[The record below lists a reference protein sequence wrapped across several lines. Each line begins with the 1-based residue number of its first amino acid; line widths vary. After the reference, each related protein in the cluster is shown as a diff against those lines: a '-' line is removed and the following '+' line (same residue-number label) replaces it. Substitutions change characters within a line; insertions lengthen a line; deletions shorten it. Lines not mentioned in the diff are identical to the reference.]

1 MKEKVVKTVSLSL
14 WKARAGRFV
23 ESMLTD
29 DNTLFDVNENEFDV
43 AIEKKNGVELAE
55 KLRSL
60 ATMYA
65 STEKGAPLF
74 WSCDA
79 SGKPVKFKTDVV
91 TRIVERLDIRCRD
104 TTPVNHVLAESI
116 KQALEWKFYSVRL
129 VSDDVGGQFLSKK
142 LIHESDFRLGTES
155 KVSKKGKGVH
165 RRHKQI
171 VLCMSAI
178 LAAYNSPEDFYGA
191 RYPLVAIKDTDNKFL
206 IVFFTHLNHT
216 ESSFRIPV
224 EQEGLL
230 REVES
235 WAMSQNLVENPN
247 NYLFPHLDLA
257 GHKSWRWDSKY
268 LLPSLRTILQ
278 PLGIGS
284 GQFYLDITTRRFRA
298 LTAKFSYT
306 DDDLGYEGSLV
317 LDNDIATFDCSYANG
332 DPEENQM
339 MLSEALE
346 IAARIFKGETIE
358 EAKKAV
364 LASLKKETLTFDEF
378 KLSGLHINQNGT
390 ACNGKPDIDTKNTKE
405 TDHHRSAAR
414 RAEKLGVGDAD
425 KIPCFQEDQCA
436 FCKSAKMVDDV
447 NQVYKMLS
455 FIRLLEDRADL
466 RPDDAESL
474 LEKAAYMRLL
484 IDANI
489 SDKTASEAEKMLFNQ
504 GIHPLVKTM
513 EIAQLIV

>member
-178 LAAYNSPEDFYGA
+178 LAAHNSPEDFYGA

-206 IVFFTHLNHT
+206 IVFFTHLDLY
-216 ESSFRIPV
+216 RVLIPY
-224 EQEGLL
+224 
-230 REVES
+230 S
-235 WAMSQNLVENPN
+235 
-247 NYLFPHLDLA
+247 
-257 GHKSWRWDSKY
+257 
-268 LLPSLRTILQ
+268 
-278 PLGIGS
+278 
-284 GQFYLDITTRRFRA
+284 
-298 LTAKFSYT
+298 
-306 DDDLGYEGSLV
+306 
-317 LDNDIATFDCSYANG
+317 C
-332 DPEENQM
+332 
-339 MLSEALE
+339 
-346 IAARIFKGETIE
+346 
-358 EAKKAV
+358 
-364 LASLKKETLTFDEF
+364 
-378 KLSGLHINQNGT
+378 
-390 ACNGKPDIDTKNTKE
+390 
-405 TDHHRSAAR
+405 
-414 RAEKLGVGDAD
+414 
-425 KIPCFQEDQCA
+425 
-436 FCKSAKMVDDV
+436 
-447 NQVYKMLS
+447 
-455 FIRLLEDRADL
+455 
-466 RPDDAESL
+466 
-474 LEKAAYMRLL
+474 
-484 IDANI
+484 
-489 SDKTASEAEKMLFNQ
+489 
-504 GIHPLVKTM
+504 
-513 EIAQLIV
+513 